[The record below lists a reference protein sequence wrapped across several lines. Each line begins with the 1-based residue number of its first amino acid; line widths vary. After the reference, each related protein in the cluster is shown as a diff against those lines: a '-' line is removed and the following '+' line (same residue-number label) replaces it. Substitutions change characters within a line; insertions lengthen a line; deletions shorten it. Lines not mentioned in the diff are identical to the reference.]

1 MTPKCDFSGWATRA
15 NLKCSDGRTIRKG
28 AFDGN
33 NGKQVPLM
41 WNHIHNDP
49 EGVLGH
55 AILESREDG
64 VYAYGYFNN
73 NPISQAVKEAV
84 VHGDIV
90 ALSIWANELQQQGSD
105 VIHGNIRELSLVMAG
120 ANPGA
125 YIDAVIS
132 HGEKSDTE
140 AIIYTGENIILSH
153 ADDSEDGKKEGSTKE
168 KEDKSSESSA
178 EKPEG
183 DETVLDVY
191 NSMTDKQKQAVHYMI
206 GEALAEGESE
216 DGEDEKPEGGETVK
230 HSEGGDKTM
239 KRNIFEKTEDGIQ
252 EVYLSHADQEEIIAN
267 AKTKSIGTL
276 RGAMAL
282 YAEQHSDTLQH
293 GIDDIEALFPDY
305 RDIRPGAPEVVS
317 RDQGWVTVVMNKVHK
332 SPISRIRTKQMDA
345 RQDRI
350 RAKGYKKGTL
360 KTPSGN
366 MKLIT
371 RTTDPQ
377 TIYIT
382 DAMNRDDRIDI
393 TDFDVVEYQ
402 YGVMRQTLNEEIAVA
417 IMIGD
422 GRDEGDPHKIYQE
435 HIRSIWND
443 DNLYAIHYPV
453 DVDAAKTELQGS
465 NTGANFGDNY
475 VYSEAVI
482 TATLYSRE
490 QYKGTGTPDLYCDPH
505 LLNVMLLARDLNG
518 RRIYDSK
525 SDLAKALNVNDIHTA
540 EQFAG
545 LIRTDTDTDSK
556 QYKLLGIFVN
566 LADYTLGATKGG
578 EITRFNQFDIDFNQE
593 KYMIET
599 RLSGALTR
607 IQSAIVLEEPVGA

>member
-1 MTPKCDFSGWATRA
+1 MTPKCDFSGWATRV

-33 NGKQVPLM
+33 NGKRVPLM

-90 ALSIWANELQQQGSD
+90 ALSIWANELQQQGPD

-153 ADDSEDGKKEGSTKE
+153 ADDSEDGKKEGSAKE

-216 DGEDEKPEGGETVK
+216 DGEDEKPEGSETVK

-422 GRDEGDPHKIYQE
+422 GRNEGDPHKIYQE

-475 VYSEAVI
+475 VYAEAVI

-545 LIRTDTDTDSK
+545 LIRTDTDSN
-556 QYKLLGIFVN
+556 QHKLLGIFVN

>member
-33 NGKQVPLM
+33 NGKRVPLM

-153 ADDSEDGKKEGSTKE
+153 ADDSEDGKKEGSAKE

-216 DGEDEKPEGGETVK
+216 DGEDEKPEGSETVK

-350 RAKGYKKGTL
+350 RAKGYKKGML

-465 NTGANFGDNY
+465 DTGANFGDNY
-475 VYSEAVI
+475 IYAEAVI

-545 LIRTDTDTDSK
+545 LIRTDTDSN
-556 QYKLLGIFVN
+556 QHKLLGIFVN